1 MTQDERQRVEAIAGE
16 TRTIERIRDACE
28 TYQRGGVTYRHVVEL
43 IEDVIDAQAR
53 IVRVGNQTYTPEV
66 KS

>member
-1 MTQDERQRVEAIAGE
+1 MTQDERQRCEVLAGQD
-16 TRTIERIRDACE
+16 RTIERIRDACE

-66 KS
+66 QS

>member
-1 MTQDERQRVEAIAGE
+1 MTQDERQRVEAIEGE
-16 TRTIERIRDACE
+16 TRTIECIRDACE

-66 KS
+66 QS